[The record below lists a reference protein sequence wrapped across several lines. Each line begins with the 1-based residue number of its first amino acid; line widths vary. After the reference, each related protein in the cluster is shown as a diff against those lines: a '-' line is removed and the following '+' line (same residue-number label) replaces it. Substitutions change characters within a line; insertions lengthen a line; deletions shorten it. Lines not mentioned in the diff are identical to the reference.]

1 MDKIFTH
8 RIGKAVRIND
18 SFNIVLIPKCCSN
31 TIKNLPDVQKIN
43 FTEDKRKDDKYYVII
58 RDPVE
63 RWKSGICQYI
73 INEAR
78 RKEETL
84 TTLTEARLH
93 KVFYSVFP
101 TILTRDNG
109 EIAYDEHTTRQ
120 VDFIRKMYHYKNVT
134 YVKMKKYDTL
144 DEIFKKENVT
154 VSYDNY
160 KTETNFV
167 DDKSNEM
174 FENLKELVNDYCTV
188 FDDGR
193 IEKYLAMDE
202 KLFKQAVYKL

>member
-1 MDKIFTH
+1 MDKIFNH
-8 RIGKAVRIND
+8 PIGQAVRIND
-18 SFNIVLIPKCCSN
+18 SFNIVLIPKCCTN
-31 TIKNLPDVQKIN
+31 TIINLPDIQKID

-63 RWKSGICQYI
+63 RWKSGIYQYM
-73 INEAR
+73 INEAQK
-78 RKEETL
+78 KEEII
-84 TTLTEARLH
+84 TEAGLH

-101 TILTRDNG
+101 TILTSDNG
-109 EIAYDEHTTRQ
+109 EIAYDENTTRQ
-120 VDFIRKMYHYKNVT
+120 VEFIRKMYHYRNIT

-160 KTETNFV
+160 RNKTNFV
-167 DDKSNEM
+167 DDKINSIYIH
-174 FENLKELVNDYCTV
+174 LKELIDDYVTV